1 MKLMDLLPNY
11 YQNSPETVALQ
22 SAVESEVN
30 KAQLAEQNLLNQLNV
45 DTATWGI
52 ELWEKAFGILPS
64 ASETL
69 GTRRA
74 RVKSKMRA
82 RRVTTVSM
90 IQNVAESFINGTASV
105 IEHPEK
111 YTFDIQFD
119 ATQQIPSNLAGLSA
133 AIDELK
139 PAHLAYAYA
148 YLFISKIMAGAYQT
162 SGTTLT
168 IYPYIAGNLE
178 TAAKVYSGSGCLFS
192 HEILINPKGSKM

>member
-1 MKLMDLLPNY
+1 MDLLPSY

-30 KAQLAEQNLLNQLNV
+30 NAQLAEQNLLDQLNV

-52 ELWEKAFGILPS
+52 ALWEKAFGILPPI
-64 ASETL
+64 SETL
-69 GTRRA
+69 DTRRA

-82 RRVTTVSM
+82 RGVTTVSM
-90 IQNVAESFINGTASV
+90 IQNVAESFIHGTASV
-105 IEHPEK
+105 MEHPEK

-148 YLFISKIMAGAYQT
+148 YLFISKVMAGAYQT
-162 SGTTLT
+162 SGTTIT
-168 IYPYIAGNLE
+168 IYPYTAGRLE
-178 TAAKVYSGSGCLFS
+178 TVAKLHSGSGCFIS
-192 HEILINPKGSKM
+192 HKIMINSKGSEM